1 MTVIQVL
8 EHQRLSID
16 SLGSD
21 NCLSRANA
29 IVLENLEKGLPKG
42 FISWGRDSVKF
53 SQHCGV
59 LALGDTTIEVL
70 PKIHGSED
78 DPGSSRQILVKMLY
92 AAKRLKTP
100 PSGSA
105 SIGLQKNY
113 LLDVFISHFCEELF
127 SQLREGMIRSYVVKE
142 DNLPVLKGRLLL
154 DQQLKLNSVHK
165 EKMYCQYD
173 ELVED
178 NLFNQIIKYTLYYLN
193 KISVSGGTK
202 RKITELLLRFG
213 SVSDRDVSLKDFKNI
228 QLSRVTGRYEYVLEQ
243 CAWFISGF
251 SQDVVS
257 GSNSSLA
264 LLFDMNRLFEEVV
277 SVKLKRLS
285 WSKGYKMRTQG
296 PQKYLL
302 RDMSADRPLFMMKP
316 DITLLKDDSVKTIL
330 DAKWKMLGS
339 DESKYGISQSDLYQ
353 MVAYGTSYGCTSLAL
368 IYPKQSGINQSYI
381 TFLLDAQQLTI
392 SIVFVDVAKLTG
404 SKLQVAQE
412 YEQLFRVLADIK

>member
-21 NCLSRANA
+21 NCLSRASA
-29 IVLENLEKGLPKG
+29 KALEKLEKRLPKG
-42 FISWGRDSVKF
+42 FISWGRDCVKF

-70 PKIHGSED
+70 PKVHGSEN
-78 DPGSSRQILVKMLY
+78 DPGSSRRILIKMLY

-105 SIGLQKNY
+105 SIGLQKNH
-113 LLDVFISHFCEELF
+113 LLDVFINHFCEELF

-154 DQQLKLNSVHK
+154 GQQFKLNAVHK
-165 EKMYCQYD
+165 ERMYCQYD

-178 NLFNQIIKYTLYYLN
+178 NLFNQIIKHTLYYLN
-193 KISVSGGTK
+193 KIASSGSAK

-213 SVSDRDVSLKDFKNI
+213 SVSDRGVSLRDFKNI
-228 QLSRVTGRYEYVLEQ
+228 QLSRVTSRYEYVLEQ
-243 CAWFISGF
+243 CFWFISGL

-277 SVKLKRLS
+277 SVKLKRIS

-302 RDMSADRPLFMMKP
+302 RDMNADRPLFMMKP
-316 DITLLKDDSVKTIL
+316 DITLLRDESVKSIL
-330 DAKWKMLGS
+330 DTKWKVLGS
-339 DESKYGISQSDLYQ
+339 DESKYGISQADLYQ
-353 MVAYGTSYGCTSLAL
+353 MVSYGTSYGCAFLVL
-368 IYPKQSGINQSYI
+368 IYPKQSGVSQSHI
-381 TFLLDAQQLTI
+381 TFRLEEQQLTI
-392 SIVFVDVAKLTG
+392 SILFVDVVSLMG
-404 SKLQVAQE
+404 SKKLVDNE
-412 YEQLFRVLADIK
+412 FSHLFESLEEV